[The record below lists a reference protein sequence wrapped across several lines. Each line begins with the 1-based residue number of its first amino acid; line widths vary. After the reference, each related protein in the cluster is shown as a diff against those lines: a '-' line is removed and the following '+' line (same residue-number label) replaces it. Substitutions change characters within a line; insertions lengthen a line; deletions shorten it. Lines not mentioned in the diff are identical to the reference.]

1 MSNSLQD
8 MKAADIRDAFL
19 RGRRSARSI
28 AEQHLAIIRERDAA
42 VGAFLTVMETEA
54 LSQADELDRMRSAG
68 ARLGR
73 LAGIPVAVKDNLC
86 TRGVRTTCASRILDG
101 YVPPYDAHVVER
113 LRAEHAV
120 IIGKTNMDE
129 FAMGSSTE
137 NSGFGITRNPW
148 DLGRIPGG
156 SSGGSAAAVAAR
168 MAPLAL
174 GSDTGGSIRQP
185 AALCGVT
192 GLKPTY
198 GRISRYG
205 LVAFAS
211 SLDQIGP
218 FARTVE
224 DAALLMEVIAS
235 PDERDSTCTDREVP
249 DYTAALER
257 PVRGLT
263 FGLPVE
269 FFIEGGL
276 DPEVAKALEEA
287 RKVYEALGVRFKDV
301 SLPHSRIDVEDGK
314 LSSFAVACYYI
325 LCTAEASSNLARY
338 DGVRYGHRS
347 AGREDM
353 IEMYVRTRGEGFGDE
368 VKRRIM
374 LGTHVLSSGYY
385 DAYYLK
391 AGRVR
396 RLIKGDFDRAWE
408 QVDLLLAPTSP
419 TAAFRIGEKTEDP
432 IEMYLSDIF
441 TISCNLAGNC
451 GISLPCGFT
460 SGGLPVGMQLMGRHW
475 DEERLLAAAHAYQLQ
490 TDWHTRTPPIV
501 EKASR

>member
-1 MSNSLQD
+1 
-8 MKAADIRDAFL
+8 
-19 RGRRSARSI
+19 
-28 AEQHLAIIRERDAA
+28 
-42 VGAFLTVMETEA
+42 
-54 LSQADELDRMRSAG
+54 
-68 ARLGR
+68 
-73 LAGIPVAVKDNLC
+73 
-86 TRGVRTTCASRILDG
+86 
-101 YVPPYDAHVVER
+101 
-113 LRAEHAV
+113 
-120 IIGKTNMDE
+120 
-129 FAMGSSTE
+129 
-137 NSGFGITRNPW
+137 
-148 DLGRIPGG
+148 
-156 SSGGSAAAVAAR
+156 
-168 MAPLAL
+168 
-174 GSDTGGSIRQP
+174 
-185 AALCGVT
+185 
-192 GLKPTY
+192 
-198 GRISRYG
+198 
-205 LVAFAS
+205 
-211 SLDQIGP
+211 
-218 FARTVE
+218 
-224 DAALLMEVIAS
+224 
-235 PDERDSTCTDREVP
+235 
-249 DYTAALER
+249 
-257 PVRGLT
+257 VRGLT

-374 LGTHVLSSGYY
+374 LGTHALSSGYY

-460 SGGLPVGMQLMGRHW
+460 SGGLPVGVQLMGRHW

-501 EKASR
+501 GKASR